1 MENELASDPT
11 QRRQLSTLSANR
23 ELGTNARRD
32 DTGIQPWTFP
42 PGDELVV
49 EGPAAREPEKSLNAI
64 TATAQTAATEAN
76 RSQSPLCL
84 CKTPPHIY
92 HPMFRLHRR
101 GMAPE
106 TFVGL
111 AGRLVQMDWD
121 DRKLGN
127 PEPNT
132 VNSTR
137 WAIRVVISELGR
149 EAARYRWQCGCP

>member
-1 MENELASDPT
+1 M
-11 QRRQLSTLSANR
+11 
-23 ELGTNARRD
+23 
-32 DTGIQPWTFP
+32 
-42 PGDELVV
+42 VV

-64 TATAQTAATEAN
+64 TATAQTAAT

-111 AGRLVQMDWD
+111 AGRLVQMIGMF
-121 DRKLGN
+121 GN
-127 PEPNT
+127 LATPNQIPSTPLAGRFALSSPNSVERQRGTAGSAVALKIVT
-132 VNSTR
+132 VS
-137 WAIRVVISELGR
+137 AKFG
-149 EAARYRWQCGCP
+149 

>member
-1 MENELASDPT
+1 
-11 QRRQLSTLSANR
+11 
-23 ELGTNARRD
+23 
-32 DTGIQPWTFP
+32 
-42 PGDELVV
+42 V

-92 HPMFRLHRR
+92 HPMFRLPSPGDGSRNICR
-101 GMAPE
+101 
-106 TFVGL
+106 L
-111 AGRLVQMDWD
+111 GRSIGSNDWD
-121 DRKLGN
+121 DRKLGD

-137 WAIRVVISELGR
+137 RAIRVVISELGR